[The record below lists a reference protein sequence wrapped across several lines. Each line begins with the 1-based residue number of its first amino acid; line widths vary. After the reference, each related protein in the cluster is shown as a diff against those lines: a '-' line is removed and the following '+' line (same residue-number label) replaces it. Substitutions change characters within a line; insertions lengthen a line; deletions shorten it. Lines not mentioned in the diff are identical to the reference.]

1 MSVHPELVEKQQ
13 PQLQP
18 KPIFGS
24 SAAGERGDTK
34 NGEARC
40 NHRLSRLL
48 ETVAVCWAEIK
59 SSPLQGR
66 TTVGGFGFGF
76 AAAAAAMRQEIIG
89 SNISILVAA
98 ETPTRVI
105 CRGS

>member
-1 MSVHPELVEKQQ
+1 MQ
-13 PQLQP
+13 
-18 KPIFGS
+18 S
-24 SAAGERGDTK
+24 SAK
-34 NGEARC
+34 PLARDS
-40 NHRLSRLL
+40 RRLL
-48 ETVAVCWAEIK
+48 
-59 SSPLQGR
+59 GR
-66 TTVGGFGFGF
+66 NQKFSLEHKVGGFGFGF